1 MKRNVAVALAAVITS
16 FAGSSAFAM
25 PEAAPSVKVQLADVD
40 LASQA
45 GAQVAMRRISNAA
58 QTVCGGAPDLRN
70 MSRYAIYNRCRRE
83 TIERAVGQLDRPQ
96 VTALLAKP
104 QTREFAS
111 R

>member
-1 MKRNVAVALAAVITS
+1 MKRNVAAALVAVITS

-25 PEAAPSVKVQLADVD
+25 PETAPSVKVQLADLD
-40 LASQA
+40 LAGQA
-45 GAQVAMRRISNAA
+45 GAEVAMRRISNAA

-83 TIERAVGQLDRPQ
+83 AIERAVGQLDRPQ
-96 VTALLAKP
+96 VTALLSKP
-104 QTREFAS
+104 TTREFAS

>member
-1 MKRNVAVALAAVITS
+1 MRSNVAAAIAIVITS
-16 FAGSSAFAM
+16 FVGSSAFAM

-45 GAQVAMRRISNAA
+45 GAEVAMRRISNAA
-58 QTVCGGAPDLRN
+58 QSVCGGAPDLRSMN
-70 MSRYAIYNRCRRE
+70 RYAIYNRCRRE
-83 TIERAVGQLDRPQ
+83 AIERAVGQLDRPQ
-96 VTALLAKP
+96 VTALLSKP